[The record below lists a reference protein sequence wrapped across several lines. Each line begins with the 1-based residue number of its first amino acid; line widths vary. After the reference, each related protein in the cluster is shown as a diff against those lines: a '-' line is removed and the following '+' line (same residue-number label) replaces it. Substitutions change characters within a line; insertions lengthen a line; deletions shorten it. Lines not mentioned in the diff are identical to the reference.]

1 MGAAIFFAGQV
12 WRPQKM
18 AGGPRRGRRAA
29 AAARKDGGG
38 GAAPPA
44 RPQWRSFPGL
54 GGPAARAGRG
64 GARSG
69 QRTARRL
76 VVLGPR
82 PPGSPRGPGLGA
94 RRGRWWWGGRI
105 SRRARPRV
113 PPPPFPRLPVEG
125 VAHPHAAPAPFP
137 GPSTAP
143 GRRLPKG
150 AGAPGPFAPTH
161 RAGRAPPAAALV
173 FAGRDLGGTSGWRL
187 RARPRPACHRVGPAW
202 PALPRGASWTGATSV
217 WRSLLALDDSG
228 SFLSAVC
235 LFANKLGGCTAK

>member
-1 MGAAIFFAGQV
+1 MCVMGAAIFFAGQV

-29 AAARKDGGG
+29 AVARKDGGG

-82 PPGSPRGPGLGA
+82 PPGSPRGPRLGA
-94 RRGRWWWGGRI
+94 RRGRWWGVRI
-105 SRRARPRV
+105 SRPARHSV
-113 PPPPFPRLPVEG
+113 PPPPLPRLPVEG

-150 AGAPGPFAPTH
+150 AGVPGPFAPTH
-161 RAGRAPPAAALV
+161 RAGRAPPAAAFV

-187 RARPRPACHRVGPAW
+187 RAWRRQACHRVAARPGPRSA
-202 PALPRGASWTGATSV
+202 ARRGQGPRMFV
-217 WRSLLALDDSG
+217 DN
-228 SFLSAVC
+228 C
-235 LFANKLGGCTAK
+235 